1 MSPGKDPGQ
10 RVSGMRKGPEEAN
23 QLKGRGASEQV
34 SAGPREQE
42 GGSSQRRAGR
52 VRPAAVTQRESWVRL
67 CLPSSK
73 DAM

>member
-10 RVSGMRKGPEEAN
+10 RVSGMRKGPEEGN

-52 VRPAAVTQRESWVRL
+52 VRPASGQAAVCTERVL
-67 CLPSSK
+67 G
-73 DAM
+73 